1 MDHFELRHGD
11 GTGRVGDLYLPGHE
25 DPIVTPALLPVIN
38 PNIETLSASDIVA
51 EFDPA
56 GLITNAYVIYQS
68 DELRQRALDEGVHGL
83 LDVDCPVMTDSGS
96 FQLAE
101 YGEIAVDNGEILDF
115 QAAIGADICTPIDVP
130 TPPQASRE
138 RVIEELAITHERI
151 EAATEVIDDDRLLS
165 GPVQGGIYPDLR
177 EEAGGVV
184 RESGAELFPIGAVV
198 PLMTEYRF
206 AELVDVVIAAKRG
219 LGSATPTHLFGA
231 GHPMMFALAAA
242 LGCDLFD
249 SAAYALY
256 ARDDRY
262 LTVDGTRQL
271 DSLSTL
277 PCACPVCATRSPADL
292 EAASETERER
302 LLSRHNLHVS
312 FAELRRVR
320 QAITSGGLF
329 ELLERRARAHPAML
343 DAYRRL
349 LEYEDSLEAHDPA
362 IKDTFMY
369 LSSESASRPEVHRY
383 HQRLREWRVD
393 GDVLVGSG
401 LDPDDFD
408 EQLALIPPFGP
419 VPTALQHTYPLNA
432 EVPATLDRSAY
443 HAAATGVTALRA
455 NSPAAEIT
463 LVVDDW
469 PSSVIAS
476 LPDDITV
483 IDEPGEST
491 GDED

>member
-11 GTGRVGDLYLPGHE
+11 GAGRVGDLHLPRH
-25 DPIVTPALLPVIN
+25 DASISTPALLPVIN
-38 PNIETLSASDIVA
+38 PNIETLLASDIVA

-68 DELRQRALDEGVHGL
+68 DELRQRALAEGVHGL

-101 YGEIAVDNGEILDF
+101 YGEIAVDNDEILDF
-115 QAAIGADICTPIDVP
+115 QEAIGADICTPIDVP

-138 RVIEELAITHERI
+138 RASEELAITHERI
-151 EAATEVIDDDRLLS
+151 EAATEVIDDERLLS
-165 GPVQGGIYPDLR
+165 GPVQGGIYPGLR
-177 EEAGGVV
+177 EEAGGDV
-184 RESGAELFPIGAVV
+184 RESGADLFPIGAVV

-206 AELVDVVIAAKRG
+206 ADLVDVVVAAKRG
-219 LGSATPTHLFGA
+219 LGSAAPTHLFGA

-256 ARDDRY
+256 ARDERY

-277 PCACPVCATRSPADL
+277 PCTCPVCATRSPTDI

-349 LEYEDSLEAHDPA
+349 LEYEDFLEAHDPA

-393 GDVLVGSG
+393 GDVLVGSAI
-401 LDPDDFD
+401 DSEDYD
-408 EQLALIPPFGP
+408 EHFKLVPPFGP
-419 VPTALQHTYPLNA
+419 VSTVLEHTYPLNA
-432 EVPATLDRSAY
+432 EVPATLDTAAY
-443 HAAATGVTALRA
+443 EAAATGVAALQEG
-455 NSPAAEIT
+455 SPAAEIT
-463 LVVDDW
+463 LVVDGW
-469 PSSVIAS
+469 PASVIAL
-476 LPDDITV
+476 LPDPINV
-483 IDEPGEST
+483 IDGT
-491 GDED
+491 GDGD